1 MEKKEVIRN
10 ALYKLLG
17 FVIYLAIL
25 GLLNILTLFSSAGSF
40 LEVIKFLNNNIFIA
54 FLITLVFFLASLF
67 NSMKYPYNLPAP
79 VFVSI
84 GITII
89 SWMLLEILNVVKSEL
104 NSRVISFLV
113 AHSVNVYIL
122 IAAFV
127 LIIEYIELNKKKS

>member
-1 MEKKEVIRN
+1 
-10 ALYKLLG
+10 
-17 FVIYLAIL
+17 
-25 GLLNILTLFSSAGSF
+25 
-40 LEVIKFLNNNIFIA
+40 
-54 FLITLVFFLASLF
+54 
-67 NSMKYPYNLPAP
+67 MKYPYNLPAP

-89 SWMLLEILNVVKSEL
+89 SWMLLEIMNVVKSEL